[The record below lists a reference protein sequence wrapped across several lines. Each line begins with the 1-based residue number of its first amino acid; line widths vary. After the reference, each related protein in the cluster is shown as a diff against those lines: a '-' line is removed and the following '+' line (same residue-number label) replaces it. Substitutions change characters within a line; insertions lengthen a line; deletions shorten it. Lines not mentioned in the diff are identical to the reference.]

1 MATADI
7 SDLAAVPLL
16 ASLAEQELSEI
27 APWFDVK
34 EVGAGVR
41 LVGEGTTG
49 TTFFVLAEGSVDV
62 TAGGERI
69 ASLGRGEFFGEMALL
84 GLGRRTATVTTTSE
98 ARVLVIV
105 GDDFRRLQSRF
116 PAVVAQIEATMA
128 ERLV

>member
-1 MATADI
+1 LATADI

-116 PAVVAQIEATMA
+116 PAVAAQIEATMA

>member
-98 ARVLVIV
+98 ARGLVIV

-116 PAVVAQIEATMA
+116 PAVAAQIEATMA

>member
-116 PAVVAQIEATMA
+116 PAVAAQIEATMA

>member
-1 MATADI
+1 LATADI
-7 SDLAAVPLL
+7 SDLAALPLL

-116 PAVVAQIEATMA
+116 PAVAAQIEATMA